1 MFLRFPDYFL
11 TQHRTCFRDAT
22 DMLLV
27 DINEKANGKEIVDL
41 NDISGT
47 VVTSIIGSL
56 GLDNGIEMVC

>member
-1 MFLRFPDYFL
+1 
-11 TQHRTCFRDAT
+11 
-22 DMLLV
+22 MLLV